1 MPGITMNS
9 IRPRQVSSSS
19 SVDTR
24 YGVGL
29 QGVGPGAKALVEGY
43 SSSMSSAN
51 GEHPRY
57 DLVRFQ
63 SVLIALKVLMV
74 FR

>member
-1 MPGITMNS
+1 MPGTTMNGT
-9 IRPRQVSSSS
+9 RPRQVSSSS
-19 SVDTR
+19 SLDTR

-43 SSSMSSAN
+43 TSSMSSTN

-57 DLVRFQ
+57 DVVRFPYYIDYAYRTNN
-63 SVLIALKVLMV
+63 V
-74 FR
+74 